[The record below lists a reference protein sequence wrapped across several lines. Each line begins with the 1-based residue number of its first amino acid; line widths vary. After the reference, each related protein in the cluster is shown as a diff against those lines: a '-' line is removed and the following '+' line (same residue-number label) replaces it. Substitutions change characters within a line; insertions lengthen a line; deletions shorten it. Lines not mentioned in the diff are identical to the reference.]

1 MYRHNLAGVISKGKI
16 IRQLCTLI
24 KQIPEMFGDITHYK
38 YLTIIIT
45 AYQLLIS
52 QLLQNVTDERTR
64 KLLIKNLHDVGCE
77 EKSEMLFYHFSL

>member
-1 MYRHNLAGVISKGKI
+1 MYRHKLAGVISKGKN

-24 KQIPEMFGDITHYK
+24 KPIPEMFGDITHYK
-38 YLTIIIT
+38 YLTIIT